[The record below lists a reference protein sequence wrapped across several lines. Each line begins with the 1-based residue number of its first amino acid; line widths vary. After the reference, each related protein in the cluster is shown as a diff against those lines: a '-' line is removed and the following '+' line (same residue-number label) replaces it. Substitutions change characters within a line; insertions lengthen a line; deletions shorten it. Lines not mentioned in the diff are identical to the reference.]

1 MASGGLVSSSS
12 GTMGCSLV
20 LIMLAVMAFSRCII
34 CMATAVEERS
44 LLETAEFTLDSVR
57 QSLTGQED
65 TIVYRLIERAKF
77 PLNSRLYDQKYELVP
92 GSPGTLIQFLF
103 KQTEIVQAKAGRYL
117 NPEETPFF
125 PENLPP
131 SVIQDRTY
139 PVFLHLPA
147 ASVNVNNII
156 WDVYF
161 NKFLPL
167 LVKPGDD
174 GNYAATS
181 ASDIEL
187 LQALSRR
194 IHYGKFVAEVKYR
207 EAPHEYEPL
216 IRAKDRNALMNLLT
230 FKKQEEMVMRR
241 VEKKGMVFGQYVSLN
256 DTESTGKYKIDPSLV
271 SQLYEKWVMPLTK
284 DVEVEYLLK
293 RLDGEQKQVP

>member
-1 MASGGLVSSSS
+1 ESPFFFFPTKIPESQDIPVFNLHLTRLQRIQQLSTRRKFLRRLDSSPFITENQINKIMASGGLVSSSS
-12 GTMGCSLV
+12 GTMGRSLV

-147 ASVNVNNII
+147 ASVNVNSII

-187 LQALSRR
+187 LQ
-194 IHYGKFVAEVKYR
+194 V
-207 EAPHEYEPL
+207 
-216 IRAKDRNALMNLLT
+216 
-230 FKKQEEMVMRR
+230 
-241 VEKKGMVFGQYVSLN
+241 
-256 DTESTGKYKIDPSLV
+256 TEDWMCLQQHK
-271 SQLYEKWVMPLTK
+271 
-284 DVEVEYLLK
+284 
-293 RLDGEQKQVP
+293 

>member
-1 MASGGLVSSSS
+1 MASGGLVSSST
-12 GTMGCSLV
+12 GTMGRSLV

-34 CMATAVEERS
+34 CMATPVEERS
-44 LLETAEFTLDSVR
+44 LLETGEFTLDSVR

-92 GSPGTLIQFLF
+92 GSPVTLIQFLF

-139 PVFLHLPA
+139 PVFLHPPA
-147 ASVNVNNII
+147 SSVNVNNII